1 MTQTDLNADMIA
13 VVNELVAEITILA
26 HDRLKTYGYTN
37 DDQAAPIL
45 STTFVWL
52 LINVMNSAEPTM
64 PGFSRY
70 ARTQVWQKLKENTK

>member
-13 VVNELVAEITILA
+13 VVNELVADITTLA

-70 ARTQVWQKLKENTK
+70 ARNQVWQKLKENTK